1 MKKLTMVVAGTFLTL
16 GACVSAPFAFSAYEE
31 SQRIETSSGE
41 YVVGQSPDNPNVWG
55 ATFDNTFN
63 SYPDPFEM
71 KATGSQAIEEA
82 SGCKVNPDSVEVQQ
96 TGFAV
101 LWARVDCG

>member
-1 MKKLTMVVAGTFLTL
+1 
-16 GACVSAPFAFSAYEE
+16 
-31 SQRIETSSGE
+31 
-41 YVVGQSPDNPNVWG
+41 
-55 ATFDNTFN
+55 
-63 SYPDPFEM
+63 M

-101 LWARVDCG
+101 LWAKVDCG